1 MFCQVSKFFSDIDN
15 GMYDHPLL
23 WVIPTSSHLSNTIN
37 NLAIRRI
44 ILLLCGGVLLIC
56 LTGCAGLKKWEL
68 LQKAGKLPAGFEIK
82 TVPFFPQKA
91 HQCGPASLAM
101 ALNWSGV
108 PVSPEDLT
116 DEVFTSS
123 RKGSLQTALI
133 SAARRHGRIAYVST
147 GMDAIF
153 SEVAADH
160 PVIILQNLGLSWYP
174 VWHYSVVV
182 GYNIPK
188 KFVIL
193 RSGTTSRKIM
203 AFRVFEK
210 TWARS
215 HYWGLLI
222 LRPDQLP
229 AVAKK
234 DLFLKGVLGLEK
246 ARQFHAAIHGYKTA
260 LTRWPQN
267 LIALMGIGN
276 CHYALGELKDAE
288 LAFRET
294 VRLHPREG
302 SAFNNLAQIL
312 FEQGRSQEALE
323 AAKKAVSFGGPLRG
337 VYQKTLEEIQA
348 EKP

>member
-1 MFCQVSKFFSDIDN
+1 M
-15 GMYDHPLL
+15 
-23 WVIPTSSHLSNTIN
+23 
-37 NLAIRRI
+37 AIRRLH
-44 ILLLCGGVLLIC
+44 LLLCGGLLLIC
-56 LTGCAGLKKWEL
+56 LTGCAGLKKWEM
-68 LQKAGKLPAGFEIK
+68 LQKAGDLPPRFELK

-91 HQCGPASLAM
+91 HQCGPAALAM
-101 ALNWSGV
+101 ALNWSGL

-116 DEVFTSS
+116 DEVFTPT

-133 SAARRHGRIAYVST
+133 SAARRHGRIAYIST
-147 GMDAIF
+147 GMDVIF
-153 SEVAADH
+153 SEVAAGH

-193 RSGTTSRKIM
+193 RSGATARKIM
-203 AFRVFEK
+203 ASRVFEK

-229 AVAKK
+229 AMAKK
-234 DLFLKGVLGLEK
+234 DLFLEAVLGLEK
-246 ARQFHAAIHGYKTA
+246 ARRFRAAIHGYKTA

-267 LIALMGIGN
+267 LTVLMGIGN

-288 LAFRET
+288 SAFRET
-294 VRLHPREG
+294 VHLHPKEG
-302 SAFNNLAQIL
+302 VAFNNLAQIL
-312 FEQGRSQEALE
+312 WDQGQKQEALE
-323 AAKKAVSFGGPLRG
+323 AAKKAVSLGGPLSAI
-337 VYQKTLEEIQA
+337 YQKTLEEIQA
-348 EKP
+348 GAQ

>member
-1 MFCQVSKFFSDIDN
+1 M
-15 GMYDHPLL
+15 
-23 WVIPTSSHLSNTIN
+23 
-37 NLAIRRI
+37 AIRRI
-44 ILLLCGGVLLIC
+44 PLLLCGGMLLIC

-68 LQKAGKLPAGFEIK
+68 LQEAGNLTPCFELK
-82 TVPFFPQKA
+82 TVPFFHQKA
-91 HQCGPASLAM
+91 YQCGRGSLAT
-101 ALNWSGV
+101 ALNWSGLS
-108 PVSPEDLT
+108 VSPEELT
-116 DEVFTSS
+116 DEVFTPL

-133 SAARRHGRIAYVST
+133 SAARRHGRLAYVST
-147 GMDAIF
+147 GMDVIF
-153 SEVAADH
+153 SEVAAGH

-188 KFVIL
+188 KYVIL
-193 RSGTTSRKIM
+193 RSGATARKIM
-203 AFRVFEK
+203 ASRVFEK

-229 AVAKK
+229 AMAKK
-234 DLFLKGVLGLEK
+234 DPFLEAVLGLEK
-246 ARQFHAAIHGYKTA
+246 ARQFRAAILGYKTA

-267 LIALMGIGN
+267 LTALMGIGN

-288 LAFRET
+288 SAFRET

-302 SAFNNLAQIL
+302 SALNNLAQIL
-312 FEQGRSQEALE
+312 FEEGRRQEALE
-323 AAKKAVSFGGPLRG
+323 AAKKAVSLGGPLTD

-348 EKP
+348 VAP

>member
-1 MFCQVSKFFSDIDN
+1 
-15 GMYDHPLL
+15 LL
-23 WVIPTSSHLSNTIN
+23 NTKN
-37 NLAIRRI
+37 NMAVRRI
-44 ILLLCGGVLLIC
+44 PLIVCSGVLLIC

-68 LQKAGKLPAGFEIK
+68 LQKAGNLPPRFELK

-91 HQCGPASLAM
+91 YQCGPASLAT
-101 ALNWSGV
+101 ALNWSGLS
-108 PVSPEDLT
+108 VSPEELT
-116 DEVFTSS
+116 DEVFTPL

-147 GMDAIF
+147 EMDVIF
-153 SEVAADH
+153 SEVAAGY

-182 GYNIPK
+182 GYNIPEK
-188 KFVIL
+188 LVIL
-193 RSGTTSRKIM
+193 RSGATARKIM
-203 AFRVFEK
+203 ASRVFEN

-229 AVAKK
+229 AMAKK
-234 DLFLKGVLGLEK
+234 DLFLEGVLGLEK
-246 ARQFHAAIHGYKTA
+246 ARQFRAAIHGYKTA

-267 LIALMGIGN
+267 LTAIMGIGN

-288 LAFRET
+288 SAFREA

-302 SAFNNLAQIL
+302 SALNNLAQIL
-312 FEQGRSQEALE
+312 FEQGRNKEALE
-323 AAKKAVSFGGPLRG
+323 AAQKAVSLGGPLTA

-348 EKP
+348 VAP

>member
-1 MFCQVSKFFSDIDN
+1 M
-15 GMYDHPLL
+15 
-23 WVIPTSSHLSNTIN
+23 
-37 NLAIRRI
+37 AIRRI
-44 ILLLCGGVLLIC
+44 YLLLCGGLLLIF
-56 LTGCAGLKKWEL
+56 LTGCAGLKKWEM
-68 LQKAGKLPAGFEIK
+68 LQKAGDLPPRFELK

-91 HQCGPASLAM
+91 HQCGPAALAM
-101 ALNWSGV
+101 ALNWSGL

-116 DEVFTSS
+116 DEVFTPT

-133 SAARRHGRIAYVST
+133 SAARRHGRIAYIST
-147 GMDAIF
+147 GMDVIF
-153 SEVAADH
+153 SEVAAGH

-193 RSGTTSRKIM
+193 RSGATARKIM
-203 AFRVFEK
+203 ASRVFEK

-229 AVAKK
+229 AMAKK
-234 DLFLKGVLGLEK
+234 DLFLEAVLGLEK
-246 ARQFHAAIHGYKTA
+246 ARRFRAAIHGYKTA

-267 LIALMGIGN
+267 LTVLMGIGN

-288 LAFRET
+288 SAFRET
-294 VRLHPREG
+294 VRLHPKEG
-302 SAFNNLAQIL
+302 SVLNNLAQIL
-312 FEQGRSQEALE
+312 FEQGQNQEALE
-323 AAKKAVSFGGPLRG
+323 VAKKAVSLGGPLTA

-348 EKP
+348 GAP

>member
-1 MFCQVSKFFSDIDN
+1 M
-15 GMYDHPLL
+15 
-23 WVIPTSSHLSNTIN
+23 
-37 NLAIRRI
+37 AIRRI
-44 ILLLCGGVLLIC
+44 FLLLCGGVLLIC

-68 LQKAGKLPAGFEIK
+68 LQKAGKLPPRFELK

-91 HQCGPASLAM
+91 YQCGPAALAT
-101 ALNWSGV
+101 ALNWSGL
-108 PVSPEDLT
+108 PVSPEKLT
-116 DEVFTSS
+116 DEVFTPL

-147 GMDAIF
+147 GMDVIF
-153 SEVAADH
+153 SEVAAGH

-193 RSGTTSRKIM
+193 RSGTTARKIM
-203 AFRVFEK
+203 ASRVFEN

-229 AVAKK
+229 AMAEKGP
-234 DLFLKGVLGLEK
+234 FLEAVLGLEK
-246 ARQFHAAIHGYKTA
+246 ARRFRAAIHGYKTA
-260 LTRWPQN
+260 LTRWPKN
-267 LIALMGIGN
+267 LTALMGIGN
-276 CHYALGELKDAE
+276 CHYALGELKEAE
-288 LAFRET
+288 SAFREA
-294 VRLHPREG
+294 VRLHPKEG
-302 SAFNNLAQIL
+302 SALNNLAQIL
-312 FEQGRSQEALE
+312 FEQGRNQEALE
-323 AAKKAVSFGGPLRG
+323 AAQKAISLGGPLTA

-348 EKP
+348 VAP

>member
-1 MFCQVSKFFSDIDN
+1 M
-15 GMYDHPLL
+15 
-23 WVIPTSSHLSNTIN
+23 
-37 NLAIRRI
+37 AIRRI
-44 ILLLCGGVLLIC
+44 PLLLFGGVLLIC

-68 LQKAGKLPAGFEIK
+68 LQKTGNLPPRFELK

-91 HQCGPASLAM
+91 YQCGPASLATV
-101 ALNWSGV
+101 LNWSGLS
-108 PVSPEDLT
+108 VSPEELT
-116 DEVFTSS
+116 DEVFTPL

-147 GMDAIF
+147 GMDVIF
-153 SEVAADH
+153 SEVAAGH

-182 GYNIPK
+182 GYNIPE

-193 RSGTTSRKIM
+193 RSGATARKIM
-203 AFRVFEK
+203 ASRVFEK

-222 LRPDQLP
+222 LRPEQLP
-229 AVAKK
+229 AIAKK
-234 DLFLKGVLGLEK
+234 DPFLEAVLGLEK
-246 ARQFHAAIHGYKTA
+246 ARQFHAAILGYKTA

-267 LIALMGIGN
+267 LTALMGIGN

-288 LAFRET
+288 AAFRET
-294 VRLHPREG
+294 MRLHPKEG
-302 SAFNNLAQIL
+302 SALNNLAQIL
-312 FEQGRSQEALE
+312 FEKGRNQEALE
-323 AAKKAVSFGGPLRG
+323 AAQKAVSLGGPLTD

-348 EKP
+348 GAS

>member
-1 MFCQVSKFFSDIDN
+1 M
-15 GMYDHPLL
+15 
-23 WVIPTSSHLSNTIN
+23 
-37 NLAIRRI
+37 AIRRI
-44 ILLLCGGVLLIC
+44 PLLLFGGVLLIC

-68 LQKAGKLPAGFEIK
+68 LQKAGNLPPCFELR
-82 TVPFFPQKA
+82 TVPFFSQKA
-91 HQCGPASLAM
+91 YQCGPASLAT
-101 ALNWSGV
+101 ALNWSGLS
-108 PVSPEDLT
+108 VSPEELT
-116 DEVFTSS
+116 DEVFTPL

-147 GMDAIF
+147 EMDVIL
-153 SEVAADH
+153 SEVAAGH

-188 KFVIL
+188 KIFIL
-193 RSGTTSRKIM
+193 RSGHTARKIM
-203 AFRVFEK
+203 ASRVFEN

-229 AVAKK
+229 AMAKK
-234 DLFLKGVLGLEK
+234 DLFLEAVLGLEK
-246 ARQFHAAIHGYKTA
+246 ARQFRAAIHGYKTA

-267 LIALMGIGN
+267 LTAFMGIGN

-288 LAFRET
+288 SIFRKT
-294 VRLHPREG
+294 VRLHPEEG
-302 SAFNNLAQIL
+302 SPLNNLAQIL
-312 FEQGRSQEALE
+312 FEQGRNQEALE
-323 AAKKAVSFGGPLRG
+323 AAQKAVSLGGPLTD

-348 EKP
+348 GTQ